1 MAITPLSDSSSHAYD
16 SDSTEF
22 HKGEGFQVKRKILYV
37 FFKAFLFFGGCMRY
51 LIITNMCTYA

>member
-1 MAITPLSDSSSHAYD
+1 MAITPLSDSSSYAYD

-37 FFKAFLFFGGCMRY
+37 FLRLFYFLEV
-51 LIITNMCTYA
+51 A

>member
-1 MAITPLSDSSSHAYD
+1 MAITPLSDSSSYAYD

-37 FFKAFLFFGGCMRY
+37 FFKAFFYFWRLHE
-51 LIITNMCTYA
+51 IVNHN

>member
-1 MAITPLSDSSSHAYD
+1 MIGSCGHGTPFDSSSHAYH

-37 FFKAFLFFGGCMRY
+37 FFKAFFYFWRLHE
-51 LIITNMCTYA
+51 IVNHN